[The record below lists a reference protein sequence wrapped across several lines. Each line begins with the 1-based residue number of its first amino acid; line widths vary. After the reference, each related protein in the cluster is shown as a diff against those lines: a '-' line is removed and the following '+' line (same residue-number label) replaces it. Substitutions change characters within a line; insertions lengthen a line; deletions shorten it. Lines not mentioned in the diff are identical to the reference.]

1 LREPTRRPTPKKMMD
16 RGGKGIQ
23 WRFTPPNVIEEAE
36 GKNVDAILEF
46 LIELQETDA
55 EITRL
60 ENLIRAVPDEL
71 GQHGSALAAA
81 KAGLEAFHKSVEAA
95 KKERLLKEGAV
106 ETKTQGIAKAKLKLN
121 EVKTN
126 QEYNAAL
133 AEIENM
139 KRAVSKLDDE
149 QLEIME
155 RLESAKADEKALKE
169 QVAREETEFAKLK
182 AEKEALVAKLSA
194 EAKTLAAKRA
204 EIAAKVDPA
213 YLSHYDRIYKVRENK
228 AVAGLKN
235 GYCQACYQSV
245 LPQLALE
252 VRMGTVIHKCPH
264 CLRFLYFVPDE
275 EQETRKKVG

>member
-1 LREPTRRPTPKKMMD
+1 M
-16 RGGKGIQ
+16 
-23 WRFTPPNVIEEAE
+23 NVI
-36 GKNVDAILEF
+36 LES
-46 LIELQETDA
+46 LIELQKADA

-60 ENLIRAVPDEL
+60 ENLLRSVPEEVT
-71 GQHGSALAAA
+71 QHGTALSAA
-81 KAGLEAFHKSVEAA
+81 KARLEAFHKSVEDA

-106 ETKTQGIAKAKLKLN
+106 ETKTQGIAKARLKLN

-133 AEIENM
+133 AETENM
-139 KRAVSKLDDE
+139 KRAVLKLEEE

-155 RLESAKADEKALKE
+155 RLESARSEEKALKE
-169 QVAREETEFAKLK
+169 LVAKEEAEFSKLK
-182 AEKEALVAKLSA
+182 AEKETLVAALQA
-194 EAKTLAAKRA
+194 EAKTLGAKRA
-204 EIAAKVDPA
+204 DIAAKIDPV

-228 AVAGLKN
+228 AVAGLKDA
-235 GYCQACYQSV
+235 YCQACFQSV

-264 CLRFLYFVPDE
+264 CQRFLYFVADE

>member
-1 LREPTRRPTPKKMMD
+1 M
-16 RGGKGIQ
+16 
-23 WRFTPPNVIEEAE
+23 N
-36 GKNVDAILEF
+36 AILE
-46 LIELQETDA
+46 LLKELQEADA
-55 EITRL
+55 EMTRL
-60 ENLIRAVPDEL
+60 ENLIRSVPEEL
-71 GQHGSALAAA
+71 GQQGTALESA

-139 KRAVSKLDDE
+139 KRAVSLLEDE

-155 RLESAKADEKALKE
+155 RLESARADEKALKE
-169 QVAREETEFAKLK
+169 RVATEEAEFAKVK
-182 AEKEALVAKLSA
+182 AEKEALVAKLGA
-194 EAKTLAAKRA
+194 EAKTWAARRA
-204 EIAAKVDPA
+204 EVAAKVDPA

-252 VRMGTVIHKCPH
+252 VRMGTAIHKCPH
-264 CLRFLYFVPDE
+264 CLRFLYYVPE
-275 EQETRKKVG
+275 EERETREKVG